1 MPLTSSD
8 PELGCCRS
16 AITRSMVVLPQ
27 PDGPM
32 KDTNSPSA
40 TARSTCD
47 SASTRPSAVSKVS
60 EISFAST
67 TSRFGCGSSDRA
79 GEGGA
84 AEGANLTDVREDKVV
99 PDGLIAG
106 SLLPGMLSSGDA
118 LQECGKSRQIRRA
131 QCL

>member
-60 EISFAST
+60 EISLAST
-67 TSRFGCGSSDRA
+67 TSRFGCGSIDGDDSDGA
-79 GEGGA
+79 G
-84 AEGANLTDVREDKVV
+84 EGANLTDVREDEVCRTGFV
-99 PDGLIAG
+99 AG
-106 SLLPGMLSSGDA
+106 SLLPGTLSSGDA
-118 LQECGKSRQIRRA
+118 
-131 QCL
+131 

>member
-1 MPLTSSD
+1 MPLTSSE

-16 AITRSMVVLPQ
+16 AITRSIVVLPQ
-27 PDGPM
+27 PEGPM

-67 TSRFGCGSSDRA
+67 TSRFGCGSIERDC
-79 GEGGA
+79 GDGA
-84 AEGANLTDVREDKVV
+84 DEGANLTDVREDKMV
-99 PDGLIAG
+99 PDGVVAG
-106 SLLPGMLSSGDA
+106 SLLPGMLSSGD
-118 LQECGKSRQIRRA
+118 
-131 QCL
+131 